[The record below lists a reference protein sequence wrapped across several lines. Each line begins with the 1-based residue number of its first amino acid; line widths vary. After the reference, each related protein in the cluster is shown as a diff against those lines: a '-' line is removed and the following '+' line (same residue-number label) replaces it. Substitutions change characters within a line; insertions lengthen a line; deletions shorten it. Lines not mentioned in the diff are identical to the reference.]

1 MTANR
6 ALLIAWA
13 ISAVA
18 AVLVYRNAVA
28 RRARLGTDP
37 GGIVPG
43 WWAVM
48 VFLLGLLGLLFYG
61 ISVVGQERS
70 DGEAGDG

>member
-1 MTANR
+1 MTATR

-13 ISAVA
+13 IAAVA
-18 AVLVYRNAVA
+18 AVAVYRNAAA

-37 GGIVPG
+37 GGLAPG
-43 WWAVM
+43 WWAV
-48 VFLLGLLGLLFYG
+48 VVLLLGLLGLLFYG